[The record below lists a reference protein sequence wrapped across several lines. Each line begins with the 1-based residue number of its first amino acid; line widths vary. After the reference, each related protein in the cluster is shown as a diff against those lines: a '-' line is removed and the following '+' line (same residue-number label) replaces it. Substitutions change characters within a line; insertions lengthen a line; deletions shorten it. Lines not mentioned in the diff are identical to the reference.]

1 MAAVPEV
8 SVIIASYNSRRTIEA
23 CLASLENQNTVRPFE
38 VIVVDSSTDGAGD
51 LVAERFPGI
60 RLLRF
65 SCRKYPGDARNEGL
79 ECARAP
85 VIAFTDADCVAREDY
100 IGALAEAHRNPAPA
114 IGGAIGNHEPACA
127 VSWASYLCEFTEW
140 MPGGKAGPAG
150 NLAAA
155 NASYKSW
162 VFDVHGKFLE
172 GTYGSDTE
180 FNSRLTRA
188 GNAIL
193 WSPAIGVAHQSIGGL
208 GHYLQHEFSHSKDCC
223 RVRLR
228 SEGFSP
234 LRRYLYALATPLI
247 AVKLF
252 LRLAVRIFRK
262 KTYVSRFLLVSPLVA
277 AGITLWS
284 AGELVAFL
292 RPEHDPNRH
301 AR

>member
-23 CLASLENQNTVRPFE
+23 CLASVENQKTARPFE
-38 VIVVDSSTDGAGD
+38 LIVTDSSTDGTGD
-51 LVAERFPGI
+51 FIAQRFPAI

-65 SCRKYPGDARNEGL
+65 AARKYPGAARNAGL

-85 VIAFTDADCVAREDY
+85 VIAFTDADCIAREDY
-100 IGALAEAHRNPAPA
+100 IEALVEAHRDPAPA
-114 IGGAIGNHEPACA
+114 IGGAIANHEPACG

-140 MPGGKAGPAG
+140 MPGGKPGPAG
-150 NLAAA
+150 NLATA
-155 NASYKSW
+155 NASYKRW

-180 FNSRLTRA
+180 FNSRLTKA
-188 GNAIL
+188 GYAIL
-193 WSPAIGVAHQSIGGL
+193 WSPAIGVSHQSIGGL
-208 GHYLQHEFSHSKDCC
+208 GHYLRHEFSHGKDCC

-234 LRRYLYALATPLI
+234 LHRYLYALATPLI

-252 LRLAVRIFRK
+252 VRLAARIFRK
-262 KTYVSRFLLVSPLVA
+262 STYLSRFLLVCPLVA

-284 AGELVAFL
+284 AGELVGFI
-292 RPEHDPNRH
+292 RPEHDPDRH
-301 AR
+301 AS